1 MGILSIVIIAVILN
15 VVFLVAAFLFLLG
28 VLKRQISQEVRTN
41 QEQFLRLAKQQFE
54 AEQNRSV
61 TELELRKQA
70 VENSVYGLKEEL
82 AKYQALIHELEKERD
97 TKYGNIE
104 AALRNTSEATL
115 NLQDTTN
122 RLVNIL
128 GNVRIRGQW
137 GERMAEEI
145 VRASGL
151 IEGINYK
158 KQTRLDTSLTRP
170 DFTFLLPDGH
180 KVNMDVKFPLDNY
193 MEMVNADQD
202 ETKERFF
209 KDFEK
214 NVRRRIKEIQN
225 RNYIN
230 PDEKTL
236 DFVLLFIPN
245 EQVFGLI
252 QERMPGLMDEALKQK
267 VVLCSPFTLYAML
280 SVIRQA
286 FENFRY
292 EKDIKKIIR
301 LIDQFVTL
309 YTRFKSRFEEIG
321 KAVDKLVVVYSDIKD
336 KNFKNMDTKIRH
348 IDNYRKGRVETS
360 QKEMDENFIEKDA
373 SENIP

>member
-1 MGILSIVIIAVILN
+1 MEVLSIVIIVILN
-15 VVFLVAAFLFLLG
+15 VIFLIVASLFLLT
-28 VLKRQISQEVRTN
+28 VLKRQISQEVKIN

-104 AALRNTSEATL
+104 AALRSSAEATL

-145 VRASGL
+145 VRAAGL

-193 MEMVNADQD
+193 MEMVNADKE
-202 ETKERFF
+202 ETKEKFF

-252 QERMPGLMDEALKQK
+252 QERMPGVMDEALKQK

-292 EKDIKKIIR
+292 EKDIKKIIH

-309 YTRFKSRFEEIG
+309 YTRFKARFEEIG
-321 KAVDKLVVVYSDIKD
+321 KAVDKLAVVYNDIKD
-336 KNFKNMDTKIRH
+336 KNFKNMDTKIQH
-348 IDNYRKGRVETS
+348 IDNYRKGHGDILE
-360 QKEMDENFIEKDA
+360 KEIDKDFIEKD
-373 SENIP
+373 IL